1 MAMLVLEHYVEDRLI
16 AERKAT
22 GIDRY
27 DEVWD
32 DVYVIPPIAD
42 NEHQALIGDFTAI
55 FAMTISWPDFGQAY
69 PGVNVTDREDDWT
82 KNYRVPDVAVFL
94 NGCPARNLHTHWLGG
109 PDFAVEIVSEDDR
122 TREKFDFYARVG
134 VRELLLVDR
143 DPWAVELYR
152 LDPQPKSLHLVGRS
166 TPESS
171 ETLVSAV
178 LPFRFQLRPGE
189 PRPRIEVQR
198 TDGSER
204 WVI

>member
-1 MAMLVLEHYVEDRLI
+1 MATLVLESHVENRIL

-22 GIDRY
+22 GGDRY

-32 DVYVIPPIAD
+32 EVYIMSPMAN
-42 NEHQALIGDFTAI
+42 NEHQDLAI
-55 FAMTISWPDFGQAY
+55 EFATIFRMTLDWTGLGHVYA
-69 PGVNVTDREDDWT
+69 GVNVTDREDDWT

-94 NGCPARNLHTHWLGG
+94 TGCPARNMHTHWLGG

-143 DPWAVELYR
+143 DPWAVELHR
-152 LDPQPKSLHLVGRS
+152 LDSQTKEFHLIGRS
-166 TPESS
+166 TPESPD
-171 ETLVSAV
+171 TLVSAV
-178 LPFRFQLRPGE
+178 LPFQFQLQPGE

-204 WVI
+204 WLI

>member
-55 FAMTISWPDFGQAY
+55 FATTITWPDLGQAY
-69 PGVNVTDREDDWT
+69 PGVNVSDREDDWT

-94 NGCPARNLHTHWLGG
+94 NGCPARNQHTHWLGG

-122 TREKFDFYARVG
+122 TREKFDFYAKVG

-143 DPWAVELYR
+143 DPWAVELHR
-152 LDPQPKSLHLVGRS
+152 IDPQTKAFHLVGRS
-166 TPESS
+166 TPESPKLLTS
-171 ETLVSAV
+171 TV
-178 LPFRFQLRPGE
+178 LPFQFQLQPGE
-189 PRPRIEVQR
+189 RRPWIEVQR

-204 WVI
+204 WLI